1 MRTQL
6 QAALRPAH
14 VAQHQLLRDATSAV
28 RSQLAAEQTKLRDA
42 HHRSICLEM
51 ELSDTTEECKALK
64 HENAGLKKE
73 RNLLESQ
80 LASRESL
87 AASRGGHAEAQAA
100 ADNAMAQA
108 AAYEAESRQLRA
120 QLSVKVEELRSCNQ
134 QRLREACQH
143 AATAAESRKLWK
155 SLAQKDAALST
166 ARAAAQQA
174 ATQCAALV
182 SRDADVEKIT
192 ADLESLC
199 RAVEEAGVWNASP
212 GLQECLAMLAG
223 CRISDA
229 AAEAPS
235 GMAANLESSSPPS
248 EHAAEGDDNTSASMA
263 ETEVEGNAALLDE
276 VMPREAGQAVG
287 AEAEQPLVKHEEAD
301 DAGVAAI
308 LVKQEKC
315 DDVASNPAGTP
326 QLLHHPGS
334 AHGREDFIPLG
345 SRGSPKQSTVLRGHA
360 QAEHKRDSCSP
371 DMHHGRSRERGP
383 RDAGTS
389 AAERRSSLHIKDR
402 SERAKHHNR
411 RRGRD
416 HTRHGSSRFARWS
429 HHSRD
434 CRGPKRHHDFSR
446 ERGAITSD
454 THLLERPQQVNK
466 LNAHAQQAGCCFPG
480 RPGAQH
486 ADDHYA
492 GRDAWPH
499 QDASAEPQQFSHHQQ
514 GHDAWPQQVA
524 PGWNVWPQQRP
535 AAEMQQSTEQEQ
547 GHADS
552 VAWGAWPQQIA
563 AAEGH
568 HSSGLQYEQAYGRSW
583 KPWTQQGASAEA
595 QPIQGDQE
603 MAFEECTIDE

>member
-1 MRTQL
+1 MRIQL
-6 QAALRPAH
+6 QAVLQPAH

-42 HHRSICLEM
+42 HYRASSLEM
-51 ELSDTTEECKALK
+51 ELSDTKAECKALK

-87 AASRGGHAEAQAA
+87 AASRGGRAEAQAA

-120 QLSVKVEELRSCNQ
+120 QLAVKVEELRSCNQ
-134 QRLREACQH
+134 QRLREARQH
-143 AATAAESRKLWK
+143 AATAAESRKLRK
-155 SLAQKDAALST
+155 SLAQKEAALST

-182 SRDADVEKIT
+182 SRDADVKKIT

-248 EHAAEGDDNTSASMA
+248 EHSEEGDDNTLASMA
-263 ETEVEGNAALLDE
+263 ETEVEGYAALLDE
-276 VMPREAGQAVG
+276 VSPREAGQAVG
-287 AEAEQPLVKHEEAD
+287 AEAEQPLVGHEEAD

-315 DDVASNPAGTP
+315 DDVASNPAEAP
-326 QLLHHPGS
+326 QHLSHPGS
-334 AHGREDFIPLG
+334 AYGREDFIPLG

-371 DMHHGRSRERGP
+371 DRHHGRSRERGP
-383 RDAGTS
+383 SDTG
-389 AAERRSSLHIKDR
+389 RSSLHIEDR
-402 SERAKHHNR
+402 SDRAKHHNC

-416 HTRHGSSRFARWS
+416 HTRQGSSRFARWS

-434 CRGPKRHHDFSR
+434 CRGPQRHRDCSR
-446 ERGAITSD
+446 ARGGTTSD
-454 THLLERPQQVNK
+454 ADLLERPQQVNNR
-466 LNAHAQQAGCCFPG
+466 NAHAQQAGCCFPG

-486 ADDHYA
+486 ADDHYVRRNA
-492 GRDAWPH
+492 SPP
-499 QDASAEPQQFSHHQQ
+499 QDASAEPQQLSHLQQ
-514 GHDAWPQQVA
+514 GHDAWPQQEA
-524 PGWNVWPQQRP
+524 TGWNARHQQRP
-535 AAEMQQSTEQEQ
+535 AAETQQSTEQEQEQ

-552 VAWGAWPQQIA
+552 MALSAWPQQIA

-568 HSSGLQYEQAYGRSW
+568 HSSGPQYEQAYGTSW
-583 KPWTQQGASAEA
+583 KPWPQRGATAEA
-595 QPIQGDQE
+595 QPIQGDQK
-603 MAFEECTIDE
+603 MAFQDCTIDE